1 MVATKSLGVNL
12 FCASTLVTIFSFA
25 LPDVPPLSVS
35 PIGLITFFI
44 FLVQIDLTYICILSI

>member
-44 FLVQIDLTYICILSI
+44 FLGINLPNP